1 MCIRDSHSSDR
12 RHRPRR
18 GHQPVLREGQEVNEK
33 KVMSVSPVADEA
45 VRNVLLGVMDPE
57 LGDNIVDL
65 GMVHVIEI
73 DPRGGDVDVTIALTT
88 AGCPLRAQIMKDIKL
103 RVATLPGVAEVRV
116 HFGEMTTEQ
125 KRNVMARARFK
136 AVSYTHLRAH

>member
-1 MCIRDSHSSDR
+1 
-12 RHRPRR
+12 
-18 GHQPVLREGQEVNEK
+18 
-33 KVMSVSPVADEA
+33 MSNTVVAEEA
-45 VRNVLLGVMDPE
+45 VRNVLLGVIDPE

-73 DPRGGDVDVTIALTT
+73 DQRSGDVDVTIALTT

-103 RVATLPGVAEVRV
+103 RVAGLPGVGEVRV

-125 KRNVMARARFK
+125 KKNVMARARFK
-136 AVSYTHLRAH
+136 ARDNALDTDIPATTRIVAIASG